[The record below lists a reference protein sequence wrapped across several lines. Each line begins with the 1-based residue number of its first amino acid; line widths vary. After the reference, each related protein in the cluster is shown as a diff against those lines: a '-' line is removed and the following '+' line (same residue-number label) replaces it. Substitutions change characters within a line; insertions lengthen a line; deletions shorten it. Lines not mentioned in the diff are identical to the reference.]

1 MSPAQELHCQW
12 AGCTKTFMDPLDLYV
27 CFLIPEQRYWRIFR
41 TTAQTNISDVKLRI
55 IYAWH
60 VPGETV
66 TPKLQNEII
75 SPAIFEFT
83 FLSNLILASV
93 ERASN
98 VLRTWKSM
106 KRLVLLEVF
115 GWQQTHAD
123 DSVLLPNLPTPAPS
137 PLHHTISK
145 HSRSGSTASSGE
157 ITSLPSPY
165 SVASHP
171 LSSNSS
177 QGYYSPDSQFAQAA
191 YDATLPAAGH
201 WGVGGYV
208 ETVNPQY
215 TSKKR
220 GIEQVSNFFED
231 VKRHKINATYD
242 HGILSYIT
250 LSNF

>member
-1 MSPAQELHCQW
+1 
-12 AGCTKTFMDPLDLYV
+12 
-27 CFLIPEQRYWRIFR
+27 
-41 TTAQTNISDVKLRI
+41 
-55 IYAWH
+55 
-60 VPGETV
+60 
-66 TPKLQNEII
+66 
-75 SPAIFEFT
+75 
-83 FLSNLILASV
+83 
-93 ERASN
+93 
-98 VLRTWKSM
+98 M
-106 KRLVLLEVF
+106 KRFVISGLFRL
-115 GWQQTHAD
+115 QQTHAD

-165 SVASHP
+165 SIASHP

-191 YDATLPAAGH
+191 YDATLPTTGH

-220 GIEQVSNFFED
+220 GIDQVSDFFED
-231 VKRHKINATYD
+231 VKRHKINPTYD
-242 HGILSYIT
+242 HSIISFFVRLPN
-250 LSNF
+250 L